1 MKTVFLLFDSLNLRM
16 LNSYGGTYIETPNF
30 NRLAKKSIQFNNH
43 YVGSMPCMPARRD
56 MHSGRLSFLHRSW
69 GPLEPFDNSFP
80 EILRKNKIYT
90 HLITD
95 HYHYFEDGGATYHN
109 RFNSW
114 DFIRGQESDPWK
126 AMVQPPLE
134 KFKEKYHKSQLNIE
148 NRETGYYRYAVN
160 SEFIKEEKDFP
171 SVKCFKSGLD
181 FLQTNKNTDN
191 WFLQLETFDPHEP
204 FFCTRA
210 F

>member
-16 LNSYGGTYIETPNF
+16 LNSYGGNYFETTNF

-69 GPLEPFDNSFP
+69 GPVEPFDNSFP
-80 EILRKNKIYT
+80 EILRNNKIYS

-126 AMVQPPLE
+126 AMVQPPLD
-134 KFKEKYHKSQLNIE
+134 KLK
-148 NRETGYYRYAVN
+148 
-160 SEFIKEEKDFP
+160 
-171 SVKCFKSGLD
+171 
-181 FLQTNKNTDN
+181 KNFN
-191 WFLQLETFDPHEP
+191 GICNL
-204 FFCTRA
+204 
-210 F
+210 